1 MPIDTARAG
10 PPRIHDDAERNR
22 FVMAVPGGEAFAIY
36 RRVDGYLVISHT
48 EVPRASRGRGLG
60 SSLALALFEHA
71 RARGER
77 IVPACS
83 FLADWARQHPEY
95 DDVLAGG
102 REEAE

>member
-1 MPIDTARAG
+1 MPADAVPTSV
-10 PPRIHDDAERNR
+10 PRIHDDAAHNR
-22 FVMAVPGGEAFAIY
+22 FVMAVPAGEAFAIY
-36 RRVDGYLVISHT
+36 RRIDGYLVISHT

-60 SSLALALFEHA
+60 SGLALALFEHA
-71 RARGER
+71 RAQGER

-83 FLADWARQHPEY
+83 FLADWASRHPEY

>member
-1 MPIDTARAG
+1 MPIDTVRATA
-10 PPRIHDDAERNR
+10 PRIHDDAARSR

-48 EVPRASRGRGLG
+48 EVPRASRGCGLG

-71 RARGER
+71 RAQGER

-83 FLADWARQHPEY
+83 FLADWASQHPEY
-95 DDVLAGG
+95 GDVLAGG

>member
-1 MPIDTARAG
+1 MPTDTAPNSAPQLR
-10 PPRIHDDAERNR
+10 DDAAHSR

-71 RARGER
+71 RAQGER

-83 FLADWARQHPEY
+83 FLDDWASQHPEY
-95 DDVLAGG
+95 GDVLAGG